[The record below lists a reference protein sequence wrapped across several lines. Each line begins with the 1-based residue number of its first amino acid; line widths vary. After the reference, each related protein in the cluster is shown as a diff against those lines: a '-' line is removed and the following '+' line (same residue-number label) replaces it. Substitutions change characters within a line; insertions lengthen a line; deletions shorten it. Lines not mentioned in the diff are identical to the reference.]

1 MINEEY
7 MQTSELLGLRI
18 KEIRKQKHITQEELA
33 EMVNLD
39 FGYIS
44 KLEVGRN
51 FPKIGTLENIAKA
64 LDVELA
70 EFFRFS
76 SLKEENLKDEIIKI
90 YDKLSKDKQYTLYRV
105 AKGLL

>member
-1 MINEEY
+1 

-18 KEIRKQKHITQEELA
+18 KEIRKQKHITQEQLA

-51 FPKIGTLENIAKA
+51 FPKIGTLENIASA
-64 LDVELA
+64 LGVELVD
-70 EFFRFS
+70 FFKFS
-76 SLKEENLKDEIIKI
+76 IASDTDFKTEILNI
-90 YDKLSKDKQYTLYRV
+90 YDNLSKDKQYTLYRV

>member
-1 MINEEY
+1 

-18 KEIRKQKHITQEELA
+18 KEIRKQKHITQEQLA

-51 FPKIGTLENIAKA
+51 FPKIGTLEKIAEV
-64 LDVELA
+64 LEVELS
-70 EFFRFS
+70 EFFRFNGT
-76 SLKEENLKDEIIKI
+76 KDKDFKDEISNI
-90 YDKLSKDKQYTLYRV
+90 YDSLSKDKQYTLYRV
-105 AKGLL
+105 AMGLL